1 VSAKRPLLGAV
12 SELGK
17 PLFTIWTHHCGRAET
32 TASIRPKKK
41 TQFQGL
47 GRADDGTRTHDLLH
61 GKPVRAA
68 VETHRDQS
76 GRIPSE
82 VLSSGTV
89 SDRQGESWRVTIYSP
104 VDGLNPLGDLGLASP
119 GTVDSPRG
127 LARRVSLGGIDG
139 VTPSVSAYAPAQRRP
154 RTNEDRE
161 RGRAPRAGELVDR
174 RDASLYDW
182 DRAVDVQG
190 ANRAVE

>member
-1 VSAKRPLLGAV
+1 LVERMMGLEPTTFCMASLSGRQSRLIATSRDAFLLRFCRRGPSV
-12 SELGK
+12 IVRGSHGES
-17 PLFTIWTHHCGRAET
+17 PFTHQS
-32 TASIRPKKK
+32 TASI
-41 TQFQGL
+41 L
-47 GRADDGTRTHDLLH
+47 
-61 GKPVRAA
+61 
-68 VETHRDQS
+68 
-76 GRIPSE
+76 
-82 VLSSGTV
+82 
-89 SDRQGESWRVTIYSP
+89 W
-104 VDGLNPLGDLGLASP
+104 DLGLASP